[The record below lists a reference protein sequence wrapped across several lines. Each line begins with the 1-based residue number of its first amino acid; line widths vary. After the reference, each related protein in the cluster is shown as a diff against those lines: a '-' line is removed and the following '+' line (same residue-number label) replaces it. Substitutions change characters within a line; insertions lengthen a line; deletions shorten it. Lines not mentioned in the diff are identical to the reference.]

1 MHRVFYRHESH
12 AMTKTQHP
20 EFHLDSQIIHLNHAA
35 VAPWPQ
41 RTVNAVA
48 NFARENGAVGSTNY
62 LHWLTIEK
70 TLKKQLKQ
78 LINAPSINDIA
89 LVKNTSE
96 ALSFVAYGL
105 NWNSGDNI
113 VSSNIEFPSNRI
125 PWQSLKN
132 QGVEFRQTDLQQD
145 KTPEASLFS
154 NVDKNT
160 RLITISSV
168 QFAAGQHL
176 DLEMIGDFCQQ
187 HGILFCIDAI
197 QSLGAIKFDVQRYQ
211 ADFVMADGHKWMGG
225 PGGLG
230 VFYSRPDSRK
240 RLKLTQFGWHMIK
253 DTHDYENQPWE
264 AHSTAQRFECGSPN
278 MLGIHAL
285 SASLSVLLE
294 VGMDTVEQQLLA
306 NARYLASE
314 IQQHK
319 QLLLLSASPTQ
330 LNSGIVL
337 FKPKTL
343 TKQRLFNYLQNK
355 QVLCAMRGDGIRF
368 SPHFYNTLDQLKH
381 ALTLVDEATTL

>member
-1 MHRVFYRHESH
+1 MF
-12 AMTKTQHP
+12 KTEFS
-20 EFHLDSQIIHLNHAA
+20 EFHLDDSIIHLNHAA

-48 NFARENGAVGSTNY
+48 DFAQENGAIGSANY
-62 LHWLTIEK
+62 SRWLTLEQ
-70 TLKKQLKQ
+70 TLKQQLKQ
-78 LINAPSINDIA
+78 LINAPSIDDIA

-105 NWNSGDNI
+105 TWSAGDNI

-132 QGVEFRQTDLQQD
+132 QGVEFRQTDLHQEQ
-145 KTPEASLFS
+145 TPEASLFS
-154 NVDKNT
+154 IVDENT

-168 QFAAGQHL
+168 QFAAGQYFN
-176 DLEMIGDFCQQ
+176 LEKIGNFCQE

-197 QSLGAIKFDVQRYQ
+197 QSLGAMKFDVQRYQ
-211 ADFVMADGHKWMGG
+211 ADFVMADGHKWMCG
-225 PGGLG
+225 PEGLG
-230 VFYSRPDSRK
+230 LFYSRPTARK
-240 RLKLTQFGWHMIK
+240 RLKLTQFGWHMIQN
-253 DTHDYENQPWE
+253 THDYENQPWE
-264 AHSTAQRFECGSPN
+264 AHTTAQRFECGSPN

-294 VGMDTVEQQLLA
+294 IGIDTVEQRILA
-306 NARYLASE
+306 NARYLASK
-314 IQQHK
+314 IQQHSE
-319 QLLLLSASPTQ
+319 LILLSASPSQ

-337 FKPKTL
+337 FKHKTL
-343 TKQRLFNYLQNK
+343 TNQYLFNYLQKN

-368 SPHFYNTLDQLKH
+368 SPHCYNTFDQLERS
-381 ALTLVDEATTL
+381 LIFIDEAKTP

>member
-1 MHRVFYRHESH
+1 
-12 AMTKTQHP
+12 MTKTQHP

-211 ADFVMADGHKWMGG
+211 ADCK
-225 PGGLG
+225 
-230 VFYSRPDSRK
+230 RPRK
-240 RLKLTQFGWHMIK
+240 YT
-253 DTHDYENQPWE
+253 
-264 AHSTAQRFECGSPN
+264 
-278 MLGIHAL
+278 
-285 SASLSVLLE
+285 
-294 VGMDTVEQQLLA
+294 
-306 NARYLASE
+306 
-314 IQQHK
+314 
-319 QLLLLSASPTQ
+319 
-330 LNSGIVL
+330 
-337 FKPKTL
+337 
-343 TKQRLFNYLQNK
+343 
-355 QVLCAMRGDGIRF
+355 
-368 SPHFYNTLDQLKH
+368 
-381 ALTLVDEATTL
+381 